1 MSLCGYNVLPIIQE
15 QIVIITNKHNLPQT
29 FVNIMKRPTYSKGK
43 ANISATELLN
53 SPRIVQLR
61 KLHEDKI
68 ETDVTEMVWS
78 IFGTAIHG
86 VLEHGKDENH
96 LIEERLHANV
106 DGWSISGAIDLQIV
120 NRDGTVTINDYK
132 TTGAWSVMNEKIE
145 WEQQLNIYAW
155 LVEKVKGDT
164 VSKLEIVA
172 IIRDWSRRDA
182 ALKPDYPDAPIK
194 VIPIQLWAMETR
206 EAFIRGKIKQHSN
219 ALFDLETGDELPP
232 CTPNDMWEKPTT
244 YAVKKT
250 GNVKARNVCATEE
263 EALAKVAEYGK
274 GYDIEVRPGER
285 TRCANFCSVNAYCN
299 QYKEYLS
306 TKE

>member
-1 MSLCGYNVLPIIQE
+1 M
-15 QIVIITNKHNLPQT
+15 IITNKYNLPQT

-43 ANISATELLN
+43 ANISATELIN

-96 LIEERLHANV
+96 LIEERLHAKL

-120 NRDGTVTINDYK
+120 NEDGTVTINDYK
-132 TTGAWSVMNEKIE
+132 TTGAWSVMNEKID
-145 WEQQLNIYAW
+145 WEYQLNIYAW
-155 LVEKVKGDT
+155 LVEKVKGDK
-164 VSKLEIVA
+164 VSKIEIVA
-172 IIRDWSRRDA
+172 IILDWSRRDA
-182 ALKPDYPDAPIK
+182 ALKPGYPDAPIK
-194 VIPIQLWAMETR
+194 VIPVQLWPMDQR
-206 EAFIRGKIKQHSN
+206 EAFIRERIKEHSN
-219 ALFDLETGDELPP
+219 ALFDLETGDELPF
-232 CTPNDMWEKPTT
+232 CTPDQTWEKPTT
-244 YAVKKT
+244 YAVRKT

-274 GYDIEVRPGER
+274 E
-285 TRCANFCSVNAYCN
+285 
-299 QYKEYLS
+299 
-306 TKE
+306 

>member
-1 MSLCGYNVLPIIQE
+1 M
-15 QIVIITNKHNLPQT
+15 IITNKHNLPQT